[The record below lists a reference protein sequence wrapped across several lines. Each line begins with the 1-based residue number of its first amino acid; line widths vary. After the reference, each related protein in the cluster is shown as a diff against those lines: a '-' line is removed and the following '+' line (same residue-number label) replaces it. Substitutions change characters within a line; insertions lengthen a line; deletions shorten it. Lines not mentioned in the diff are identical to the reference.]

1 MTIDKLREMLN
12 GCLGGQYV
20 EGRDFRK
27 DVEAAFPEFEHLGSK
42 TKSLVHQ
49 MAWEHGHAAGYHDVF
64 NWYFDILEVASQATK
79 DAIK

>member
-1 MTIDKLREMLN
+1 M
-12 GCLGGQYV
+12 
-20 EGRDFRK
+20 
-27 DVEAAFPEFEHLGSK
+27 EAAFPEFEHLGSK